1 MNKPELLS
9 PAGNM
14 EALKSAI
21 HNGADAVYIG
31 GKNFGARKF
40 ADNFDEKEMIQAIKY
55 AHLYNIKIYVTVNT
69 IIYEKE
75 TNEFIEYLK
84 FLYWAGVDAVIM
96 QDIGM
101 IELAR
106 KLIPKLEIHASTQ
119 TNNCNDDTLKLFKEL
134 GVTRVVLARELSLEQ
149 INNLKTK
156 IEKEIFIHG
165 ALCICYSGCCLFSS
179 LNGGRSGNRGKC
191 AGPCRLPYTL
201 IKNNKPLKTEGLY
214 LLSPKELNTSKQI
227 KEILKSNVQSLKI
240 EGRMKSKEHVG
251 FVTKMYR
258 ELIDNNYTNN
268 NEKDLKKLFNRDFTQ
283 GHLFNQKNT
292 NLMNIKS
299 PNHIGIEIGKVTNI
313 NKKIQIKLTDDLSQ
327 NDGIRF
333 KESNKGLI
341 INKLYN
347 KKGLLIKNA
356 KKGDTV
362 YLDNKINIK
371 SLDTVLKTTDYNLIE
386 NLKNYKERKIP
397 VNFKIIAK
405 ENKSLEVSISD
416 GIYIIMKTGNIIQKS
431 ITRPITKENIIKQI
445 SKLGSTPFTINKI
458 DIIMDNNIFIPL
470 KELNEIRRILTEK
483 LIFEKTKTNRLLPST
498 KNEHSYKIINN
509 DISINAFVTNESQLK
524 TLLHKVDSIY
534 TDDYNLYLK
543 YKNKNVYFKTDRTST
558 NPPEMSNENLL
569 LTELGDI
576 YKYPKNNNCISDYFL
591 NVVNSYSIN
600 FLEKKGIKKVTLSPE
615 LSLNQIHDISK
626 YNNNVEVIIYGTLE
640 LMVMNHCIIAM
651 NDRCPNCKHDK
662 YFLKNKQNELFPIIT
677 KNCKTHIMH
686 HKKIDLLNNIKELKE
701 MGITNYRLELFDE
714 NEIQIQNI
722 LNKIKK
728 IIN

>member
-106 KLIPKLEIHASTQ
+106 KIIPKLEIHASTQ

-149 INNLKTK
+149 INNLKTE
-156 IEKEIFIHG
+156 IEKEVFIHG

-283 GHLFNQKNT
+283 GHLFNQKNE

-416 GIYIIMKTGNIIQKS
+416 GIYTIMKTGNIIQKS
-431 ITRPITKENIIKQI
+431 ITSPITKENIIKQI

-470 KELNEIRRILTEK
+470 KELNEIRRMLTEK

-509 DISINAFVTNESQLK
+509 DININAFVTNESQLK
-524 TLLHKVDSIY
+524 TLLHKVNSIY

-543 YKNKNVYFKTDRTST
+543 YKNKNVYFKTDRTNT
-558 NPPEMSNENLL
+558 NLPEISNENLL

-600 FLEKKGIKKVTLSPE
+600 FLEKKGIKKITLSPE
-615 LSLNQIHDISK
+615 LSLNQIHDIAK

-651 NDRCPNCKHDK
+651 NDGCPNCKHDK

>member
-356 KKGDTV
+356 EKGDTV

-431 ITRPITKENIIKQI
+431 ITSPITKENIIKQI

-569 LTELGDI
+569 LSELGDI

>member
-431 ITRPITKENIIKQI
+431 ITSPITKENIIKQI

-524 TLLHKVDSIY
+524 TLLHKVNSIY